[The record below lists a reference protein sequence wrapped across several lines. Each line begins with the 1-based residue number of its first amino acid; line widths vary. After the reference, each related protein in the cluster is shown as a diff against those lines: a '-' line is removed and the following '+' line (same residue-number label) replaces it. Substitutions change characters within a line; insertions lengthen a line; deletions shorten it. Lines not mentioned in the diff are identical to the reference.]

1 LGQYTTPD
9 FEDAFIPSFVGEP
22 DCSVAPRLLRHH
34 GASYPNSSLVPA
46 SWLQNDEYCNWDGI
60 TCAQGDFLY
69 PNIPIVSVCVGAFGF
84 FKFQLQNVATSLNVP
99 LHAALSRVP
108 MSQIMHGRMF
118 PQKEC
123 SERSC
128 TSCITHTSTS
138 SPPCSFGVIFDNCL
152 VKSLVYTPTF
162 DRHIA
167 NCPGILHAKSI
178 EGLPFTGEYYPYNL
192 PYLHTLYASNSCCNM
207 MSVSDD
213 FFPFR
218 SAVKRSGLTFDAN
231 TWLLPQFYPSLQ
243 YLYARGLL

>member
-1 LGQYTTPD
+1 MHLSTQR
-9 FEDAFIPSFVGEP
+9 SHVSR
-22 DCSVAPRLLRHH
+22 CPRLCM
-34 GASYPNSSLVPA
+34 G
-46 SWLQNDEYCNWDGI
+46 
-60 TCAQGDFLY
+60 
-69 PNIPIVSVCVGAFGF
+69 
-84 FKFQLQNVATSLNVP
+84 
-99 LHAALSRVP
+99 
-108 MSQIMHGRMF
+108 
-118 PQKEC
+118 EC
-123 SERSC
+123 SHKRSVQSVHVLPALR
-128 TSCITHTSTS
+128 TRALHHLHVRS
-138 SPPCSFGVIFDNCL
+138 VIFLSL

-207 MSVSDD
+207 ISVSDD